1 MHPNNQ
7 PTPAHGQTVAQA
19 LAREKLIRLPA
30 VEAMTGLKR
39 SSIYAYM
46 RAGNFPGSVRLGVRA
61 VAWRESQV
69 QDWCVAR
76 TETRGHQ

>member
-1 MHPNNQ
+1 MDTKTQ
-7 PTPAHGQTVAQA
+7 PIPHGQTVAQA